1 MLIEDQ
7 RLVKLNLG
15 TDTKSQILNI
25 SVQLKTCR
33 VLEVEQMLKEF
44 KDVFA
49 WTYKDLKVIPLKL
62 AQHIMEMDTTIPLAH
77 KVKYILNPN
86 YVIVVK

>member
-1 MLIEDQ
+1 
-7 RLVKLNLG
+7 VKLNLG

-77 KVKYILNPN
+77 KAKYILNPN
-86 YVIVVK
+86 YAIVVK